1 MLKKI
6 ILTIVVLLVV
16 VTGSYGVEIGGVE
29 LAETMKL
36 GNEELVLN
44 GYGLRKKF
52 MFKVYAAGLYLLAK
66 QTDNKAVQ
74 VANDPQVLV
83 MKYRRGIPIQK
94 IRGVFYE
101 SFAASAA
108 EPERDVYDETGKY
121 GNVTKETIKFMGW
134 LCQKDTEKNDEWVF
148 KYTPGKGTDVYINR
162 GGVED
167 LKGTIPGLA
176 FKKILFGIWLMDDA
190 PVGSSLTEQLMGDI

>member
-16 VTGSYGVEIGGVE
+16 ATGSYGVEIGGVE
-29 LAETMKL
+29 LAETMKI

-66 QTDNKAVQ
+66 QTDNKAVH
-74 VANDPQVLV
+74 VANDPQVLL

-94 IRGVFYE
+94 IDSVFYE
-101 SFAASAA
+101 SFAVSAG
-108 EPERDVYDETGKY
+108 EPERDVYDATGKY
-121 GNVTKETIKFMGW
+121 GNVTKETVKFMGW
-134 LCQKDTEKNDEWVF
+134 LCQKDTEKNDEWIF

-167 LKGTIPGLA
+167 HKGTIPGLD
-176 FKKILFGIWLMDDA
+176 FKKVLFGIWLMDDA
-190 PVGSSLTEQLMGDI
+190 PVGSSLTEQLMGDV